1 MSENMSAKMKAA
13 VVHEF
18 GKPLTIEELDIPTI
32 DQNHILVKLEACGV
46 CHTDLHAAR
55 GDWPAKPTPPFTPGH
70 EGVGRIVQ
78 VGSNVKWVKE
88 GDLVGVPWLY
98 SACGHCEH
106 CLGGWETLCEKQDD
120 TGYTVNGCFAEYVV
134 ADPNYVAH
142 IPNNVDPIQIAP
154 VLCAGLTVYKGLKM
168 TEARSGNWV
177 AISGVGGL
185 GQMAV
190 QYGVAMGLNIVA
202 VDIDDEKLD
211 TARKLGAAL
220 TVNAKDTDPAAFVQ
234 KEVGGA
240 HGALVTAVSRTAFS
254 QAMGYTRRGG
264 TIVLNGLPPGEFPIS
279 IFDMVMAGT
288 TVRGS
293 IVGTRLDM
301 IEALSFFAEG
311 KIHSVVKTDRLENI
325 NHIFDDL
332 QNGRVEGRVVLDFR
346 T

>member
-1 MSENMSAKMKAA
+1 MCAKMKAA
-13 VVHEF
+13 VVREF
-18 GKPLTIEELDIPTI
+18 GKPLTIEELEIPTI
-32 DQNHILVKLEACGV
+32 DQNHILVKMEACGV

-55 GDWPAKPTPPFTPGH
+55 GDWPTKPTPPFTPGH
-70 EGVGRIVQ
+70 EGVGRVVQ

-88 GDLVGVPWLY
+88 GDRVGVPWLY

-134 ADPNYVAH
+134 ADPNYVAR
-142 IPNNVDPIQIAP
+142 IPDGVDPIQIAP

-168 TEARSGNWV
+168 TEARPGNWV

-190 QYGVAMGLNIVA
+190 QYGIAMGLNIVA
-202 VDIDDEKLD
+202 VDIDDEKLE

-220 TVNAKDTDPAAFVQ
+220 TVNAKNTDPATFVQ
-234 KEVGGA
+234 KEIGGA
-240 HGALVTAVSRTAFS
+240 HGVLVTAVSRTAFA

-264 TIVLNGLPPGEFPIS
+264 TIVLNGLPPGDFPLS

-311 KIHSVVKTDRLENI
+311 KIHSVVKTDKLENI
-325 NHIFDDL
+325 NSIFDDL
-332 QNGRVEGRVVLDFR
+332 QNGRIDGRVVLDFR
-346 T
+346 G

>member
-1 MSENMSAKMKAA
+1 MTGKMKAA
-13 VVHEF
+13 VVREF

-32 DQNHILVKLEACGV
+32 SQNQILVKVDTCGV

-55 GDWPAKPTPPFTPGH
+55 GDWPVKPKPPFIPGH
-70 EGVGRIVQ
+70 EGVGHVVQ
-78 VGSNVKWVKE
+78 VGSNVSWIKE
-88 GDLVGVPWLY
+88 GDVVGVPYLY

-106 CLGGWETLCEKQDD
+106 CLGGWETLCEKQED

-142 IPNNVDPIQIAP
+142 IPPGMDPLHVSP

-168 TEARSGNWV
+168 TDTRAGNWV
-177 AISGVGGL
+177 AVSGVGGL
-185 GQMAV
+185 GQMAI
-190 QYGVAMGLNIVA
+190 QYGVAMGLNMIA
-202 VDIDDEKLD
+202 VDIDDAKL
-211 TARKLGAAL
+211 AEAKKLGAAL
-220 TVNAKDTDPAAFVQ
+220 TVNAKETDPAAFVQ

-240 HGALVTAVSRTAFS
+240 HGALVTAVSRIAFS
-254 QAMGYTRRGG
+254 QAMGYARRGG
-264 TIVLNGLPPGEFPIS
+264 TIVLNGLPPGEFPVS

-301 IEALSFFAEG
+301 IEALSFFSEG
-311 KIHSVVKTDRLENI
+311 KVRSVVKPDKLENI
-325 NHIFDDL
+325 NQIFDDL
-332 QNGRVEGRVVLDFR
+332 EHGRVEGRVVLDFR